1 MNFKLEFKHNLESR
15 ICNGNQPIVN
25 SEIIKS
31 KLNFTTDDSNTRP
44 VASTS
49 NKSFKL
55 IFAKSTYF
63 MVSLIMGIF
72 VGGGIVYGLTNQKDS
87 ITVDTDDSFDKSVGL
102 CNKENI
108 LFDIN
113 TSVIPVC
120 SFFLSETSL
129 PNLMNAD
136 IINKTNIQTLEKIE
150 YNKNMEAVY
159 YPATLDYNA
168 PFASVI
174 LYEKDS
180 QEYLYLITKNT
191 EYNRYRLESNLPYT
205 SQELITSFESKLGS
219 TLTTEFLNGKDTGI
233 FSQLKYDTYSHQ
245 YYLEHELRYEDST
258 YIAKYD
264 FKQEQIVVKTL
275 I

>member
-136 IINKTNIQTLEKIE
+136 IINKNNIQTLVKIE

-168 PFASVI
+168 PFSSVI

-180 QEYLYLITKNT
+180 QE
-191 EYNRYRLESNLPYT
+191 
-205 SQELITSFESKLGS
+205 
-219 TLTTEFLNGKDTGI
+219 
-233 FSQLKYDTYSHQ
+233 
-245 YYLEHELRYEDST
+245 
-258 YIAKYD
+258 
-264 FKQEQIVVKTL
+264 
-275 I
+275 